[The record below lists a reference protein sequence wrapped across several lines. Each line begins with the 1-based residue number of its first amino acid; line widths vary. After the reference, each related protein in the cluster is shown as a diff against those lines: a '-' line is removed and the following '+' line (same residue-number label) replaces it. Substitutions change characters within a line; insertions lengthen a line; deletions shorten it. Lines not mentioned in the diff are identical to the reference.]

1 MKVVPLRL
9 QPGDDLHQALETW
22 MGEQQEQ
29 AGCVI
34 SAIGSLTVA
43 VELPQFGGQVSGL
56 HGGECT
62 GSDELLFVFD
72 WAEVANR

>member
-1 MKVVPLRL
+1 MLWEKAAGV
-9 QPGDDLHQALETW
+9 QEALVLADV
-22 MGEQQEQ
+22 EQLI
-29 AGCVI
+29 APMPIYPIRPDRG
-34 SAIGSLTVA
+34 